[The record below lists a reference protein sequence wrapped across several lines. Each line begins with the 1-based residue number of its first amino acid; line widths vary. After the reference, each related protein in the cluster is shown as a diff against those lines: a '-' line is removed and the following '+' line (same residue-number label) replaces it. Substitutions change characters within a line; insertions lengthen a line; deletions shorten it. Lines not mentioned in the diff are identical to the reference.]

1 MANEHKAYILKLS
14 LRSVFI
20 CSFAILSTA
29 LFCTTLQAQ
38 TASTRHLCFGL
49 ICMTFV
55 EVGDPG
61 NPADTQTGLGA
72 VAEPFSIGQHEVTL
86 EQYLR
91 FLNAVATQPQASDSS
106 KREALLE
113 LWLPDMK
120 NTHDYVS
127 KDGLIER
134 TGLGTTESPFVFK
147 EVPDPIWGARS
158 GQRGMLNISWFAAA
172 RFANWMHHSAT
183 ADADTETG
191 AYTLNGTRTGVVAR
205 NPDARWWVP
214 SQNEW
219 YKAAFYDPTRT
230 GKQPYWTYPTRSDTL
245 PDTQGLPGGINSA
258 NYNSG
263 QPAGQRITPVGAYI
277 QSVSYYGTYD
287 QAGLLWEWSDTSYA
301 NHEGKPTTLGLL
313 GGSWSL
319 GQINV
324 SKHGARDYL
333 PQYNDDDTGFRLAT
347 RGASK

>member
-1 MANEHKAYILKLS
+1 
-14 LRSVFI
+14 
-20 CSFAILSTA
+20 
-29 LFCTTLQAQ
+29 
-38 TASTRHLCFGL
+38 
-49 ICMTFV
+49 MTVV

-72 VAEPFSIGQHEVTL
+72 VAEPFAIGRYEVTL
-86 EQYLR
+86 DQYLS
-91 FLNAVATQPQASDSS
+91 FLNAVATKPHVSNAF
-106 KREALLE
+106 KRDALLE

-127 KDGLIER
+127 KDGLIAR
-134 TGLGTTESPFVFK
+134 TGQGTAEAPFFFK
-147 EVPDPIWGARS
+147 ETPDPVWGARS

-172 RFANWMHHSAT
+172 RFANWMHNGAT
-183 ADADTETG
+183 LEADTENG
-191 AYTLNGTRTGVVAR
+191 AYTLNGARTGVIAR
-205 NPDARWWVP
+205 NKDARWWIP
-214 SQNEW
+214 SQHEW

-230 GKQPYWTYPTRSDTL
+230 GAQPYWTYPTRSDTL
-245 PDTQGLPGGINSA
+245 PDTQAVPGNTNSA

-263 QPAGQRITPVGAYI
+263 QPAGQRITPVGAYT
-277 QSVSYYGTYD
+277 QSISYYGTYD

-301 NHEGKPTTLGLL
+301 NHEDKPTTLGLL

-324 SKHGARDYL
+324 SKHGGRDYL